1 MIFCCL
7 MQNVFFFS
15 LQTLVVAMLWMW
27 SVLFRTWWQQVLQA
41 ASSRWWI
48 FLHLVLLAL
57 CTTCSFLQ
65 LLINSSGFDFD
76 TKKIYIIYIVTRIS
90 NIDSVFSFAN
100 SRTRHGQRSVVR
112 NYSSVTSGKL
122 FFPQDFLLSFFSIAN
137 LLLCLFVHRSSRTHA
152 WQAGKYW
159 QDTVFVP
166 SCSRQTCTT
175 TV

>member
-1 MIFCCL
+1 MCS
-7 MQNVFFFS
+7 FFF
-15 LQTLVVAMLWMW
+15 LQTLVAAMLWMW

-122 FFPQDFLLSFFSIAN
+122 FFLSQDFLLFFFRLLIYFCVCLFIDHQGHMHGKQVNTDKTLFLSLHVLDKHV
-137 LLLCLFVHRSSRTHA
+137 LLLYS
-152 WQAGKYW
+152 
-159 QDTVFVP
+159 DTNSV
-166 SCSRQTCTT
+166 
-175 TV
+175 